1 MFRTPIAGAASLLL
15 AGTLA
20 ACGAS
25 SSSTG
30 SQTSSPGSQATSQ
43 AATHQQ
49 FPGTIT
55 IAYPVKVGQFMV
67 LPFTQ
72 AQGIFKKYGLNVNIE
87 VVSGAVLLPTLESGQ
102 IDIAVD
108 ASPQLELAATENVPV
123 KLLGYYSE
131 HSDNY
136 MIAGPG
142 IKTLSQLAGHPIGA
156 SSPTALSTVLAKYAL
171 ILGHVSFDSVHF
183 VPTAGNP
190 IGLFDHGSVDAYVTA
205 PPELQANLN
214 GRPGSSLL
222 YHYLSLDW
230 PGGEIAGY
238 QPWLQTHKA
247 EAAAFLQA
255 LSAGMV
261 AWNKDQSAAE
271 KTIETVA
278 DVSSA
283 SAQQATYASTERM
296 FNQTSQPIEP
306 PSAKIE
312 GFVYQVLREVGF
324 STALSKYA
332 EMGQFPDPSYWDAA
346 FPGTS

>member
-1 MFRTPIAGAASLLL
+1 MRSVGRTIFRTPIAVAASLLL

-20 ACGAS
+20 ACAG
-25 SSSTG
+25 
-30 SQTSSPGSQATSQ
+30 SSPSPANQ
-43 AATHQQ
+43 AASHQQ

-72 AQGIFKKYGLNVNIE
+72 SQGIFKKYGLNVNIK
-87 VVSGAVLLPTLESGQ
+87 VVGGAVLLPTLESGQ

-108 ASPQLELAATENVPV
+108 ASPQLELAATEKVPV

-156 SSPTALSTVLAKYAL
+156 SAPTALSTVLAKYAL
-171 ILGHVSFDSVHF
+171 ILGHVNFNSVHF

-190 IGLFDHGSVDAYVTA
+190 IGLFDHGSIDAYVTA
-205 PPELQANLN
+205 PPELQANLQ

-222 YHYLSLDW
+222 YHYLSLEW

-238 QPWLQTHKA
+238 QPWLKTHKA
-247 EAAAFLQA
+247 EAVAFLQA

-261 AWNKDQSAAE
+261 AWNKDKAAAE

-278 DVSSA
+278 DVSST
-283 SAQQATYASTERM
+283 SAQQSTYTSTERM
-296 FNQTSQPIEP
+296 FNQTSQPIQA
-306 PSAKIE
+306 PSTKVE
-312 GFVYQVLREVGF
+312 SFVYKVLREVGF
-324 STALSKYA
+324 PAALSKYA
-332 EMGQFPDPSYWDAA
+332 NIGQFPDPSYWNTA
-346 FPGTS
+346 FAGKSS